1 MEKCK
6 KLFWTFG
13 SVLIVLFALMFSSCS
28 DDDGGSG
35 KDKNNASGLV
45 GTWRFNDDGIHY
57 VTFRADGIGRYEDD
71 SEDSLFEYTYNEKTS
86 LLILDF
92 GDGDADILNVVS
104 ITSSEL
110 ILEDPEDG
118 YTVIGVKIE

>member
-13 SVLIVLFALMFSSCS
+13 SVLIVLFLSLPLPPSSS
-28 DDDGGSG
+28 EHEENI
-35 KDKNNASGLV
+35 KANNASGLV
-45 GTWRFNDDGIHY
+45 GTWRFNDDGIYY

>member
-28 DDDGGSG
+28 DDDGGSS
-35 KDKNNASGLV
+35 KDKNDASGLV
-45 GTWRFNDDGIHY
+45 GTWGFNDDGICY
-57 VTFRADGIGRYEDD
+57 ITFRADGTGRYEDD
-71 SEDSLFEYTYNEKTS
+71 SEDSFFEYTYNEKTS

-92 GDGDADILNVVS
+92 GDGDTDILNVVS

-110 ILEDPEDG
+110 ILKDPEDG
-118 YTVIGVKIE
+118 YIIIGVKIE